1 MTGPRGE
8 RWACRLTGPEGDGQ
22 KSLHGGILQQPRRLR
37 WSPPFCARGRAV
49 RLPVGGVDPR
59 PVDTVAIAR
68 RGGDALPTEP
78 LLAPAI
84 EPVLDRRVRP
94 PGCGGH
100 SRDCAPLCGLGT
112 IPQITRRSSTRR
124 TPFRPPGKAVRCEP
138 PPLPS
143 ATRPVRHP
151 KAHPSSPETAT
162 GRKRRALVRAEPASI
177 VVTGDPRPVGGRP
190 GPRGPAASD
199 PAGPRA
205 VRRRARHVRRAR
217 PRPPGASAR
226 HLPA

>member
-1 MTGPRGE
+1 MARKACMAASCNSHADGGGRPHSAPAAGRCAFPSVASIPAPSALSRSPVEAAMRCPRSP
-8 RWACRLTGPEGDGQ
+8 CRL
-22 KSLHGGILQQPRRLR
+22 RRLNR
-37 WSPPFCARGRAV
+37 FWTVECGPPS
-49 RLPVGGVDPR
+49 
-59 PVDTVAIAR
+59 
-68 RGGDALPTEP
+68 
-78 LLAPAI
+78 
-84 EPVLDRRVRP
+84 
-94 PGCGGH
+94 CGGP
-100 SRDCAPLCGLGT
+100 SRHCAPLCGLGT
-112 IPQITRRSSTRR
+112 IPEITRRSSTRR

-162 GRKRRALVRAEPASI
+162 GRKRRALVRAEPASMF
-177 VVTGDPRPVGGRP
+177 VTCDPRPVWGRP

-217 PRPPGASAR
+217 PRPPGA
-226 HLPA
+226 